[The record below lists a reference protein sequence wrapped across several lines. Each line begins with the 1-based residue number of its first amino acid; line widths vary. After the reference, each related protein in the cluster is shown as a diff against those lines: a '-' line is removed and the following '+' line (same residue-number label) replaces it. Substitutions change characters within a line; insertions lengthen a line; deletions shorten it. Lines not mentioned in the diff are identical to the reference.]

1 MAAGGWNRD
10 GRKIM
15 RTTQTGRRGSE
26 DGFSLIETII
36 AMGILATGLLSLSG
50 VFVLGLRHLSGS
62 SATLIARE
70 KAREAI
76 ESVHTARDTRVI
88 SWGEIRNVS
97 DGGVFADG
105 AQPLRNPGPDGLV
118 NTADDVGVEE
128 TLQPGPDNVL
138 GTADDLHIP
147 LSAYTRQVEISELLT
162 GGVANATLRQL
173 RVTVTY
179 RVGDMTRAY
188 TLTTYISSIS

>member
-1 MAAGGWNRD
+1 
-10 GRKIM
+10 M

-26 DGFSLIETII
+26 DGFSLIETVI

-97 DGGVFADG
+97 NGGVFVDG

-128 TLQPGPDNVL
+128 NLQPGADNLL

-147 LSAYTRQVEISELLT
+147 LAGYTRQVEISELLT
-162 GGVANATLRQL
+162 AGVPNATLRQL

-179 RVGDMTRAY
+179 RAGDALRTY
-188 TLTTYISSIS
+188 TLTTFISSIS